1 MKDTWERGARQEKL
15 RLEKLLG
22 PDPRCTLEVG
32 KIQGFSKRIFRSQ

>member
-15 RLEKLLG
+15 RLEKPLG
-22 PDPRCTLEVG
+22 PDLRCTLEVR